1 MARVL
6 ADILFSLK
14 LIPTNIIEETT
25 GLDLTAEYVGH
36 TKKKVNDALKR
47 AKGGCL
53 FIDEA

>member
-36 TKKKVNDALKR
+36 TKEKVNDALRR